1 MKTSSIHLQTTN
13 NLHSSKQFVL
23 YSGSH
28 LQQGQEGK
36 LLNPIILRVRDQ
48 RKAEIRQFPYRRSSR
63 TQFWHVSTTC
73 KRLQS
78 SEKCC
83 EICQLGYKMQNLV
96 SQERLWTKQRGKAS
110 KEEETP
116 FAGQALLSNAVCS
129 QHARNEKGCR
139 VPVEDAGSSTGTY
152 QSQSQGFGRVQ
163 GNVIS
168 KTWLQE
174 LDFIQINW
182 VGLIYAGCALLLTQA
197 SFLGALLYICLGFLS
212 MCLTLHTPNLPE
224 FEKAMHIWSWA
235 STTHL
240 KPLSG
245 WVRAVFHCVH
255 SMFLSCTLLIW
266 WQWEEKCYKN
276 QTDFYILFCTN
287 IYFIYLFVND
297 VSTWRST
304 NTHSSF

>member
-1 MKTSSIHLQTTN
+1 MKTNSIHLQTTN

-63 TQFWHVSTTC
+63 TWFWHVSTTC

-96 SQERLWTKQRGKAS
+96 SQERLWTKQRGKHQRR
-110 KEEETP
+110 KKHP
-116 FAGQALLSNAVCS
+116 LLDRHCFQMLCAPSMPGM
-129 QHARNEKGCR
+129 RR
-139 VPVEDAGSSTGTY
+139 DAGSLLRMQAPAQARTRAGPRASV
-152 QSQSQGFGRVQ
+152 GFKAM
-163 GNVIS
+163 S
-168 KTWLQE
+168 SAKTWLRE
-174 LDFIQINW
+174 LGFIQINW

-197 SFLGALLYICLGFLS
+197 SFFWALLYICLGFLS
-212 MCLTLHTPNLPE
+212 MCLTLHTHNLPE

-235 STTHL
+235 PTTHL

-266 WQWEEKCYKN
+266 WQWEEKCHKN

-287 IYFIYLFVND
+287 IYFIYLFVKD